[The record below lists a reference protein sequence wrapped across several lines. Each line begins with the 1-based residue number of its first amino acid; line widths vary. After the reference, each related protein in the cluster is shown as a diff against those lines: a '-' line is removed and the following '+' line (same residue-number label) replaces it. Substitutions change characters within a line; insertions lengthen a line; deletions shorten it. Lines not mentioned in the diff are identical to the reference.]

1 MKNKWGRGGGLNRE
15 AGLIDFLPLKRG
27 GLLEGGG
34 LFERGGGVLNR
45 GFTVSLFT
53 GKRHRPSFIR
63 YHIFVTFF

>member
-1 MKNKWGRGGGLNRE
+1 MGEGRGGGLNRE
-15 AGLIDFLPLKRG
+15 ARLINFLPLKRG
-27 GLLEGGG
+27 VLLEEGG
-34 LFERGGGVLNR
+34 LFERGGGVFNR